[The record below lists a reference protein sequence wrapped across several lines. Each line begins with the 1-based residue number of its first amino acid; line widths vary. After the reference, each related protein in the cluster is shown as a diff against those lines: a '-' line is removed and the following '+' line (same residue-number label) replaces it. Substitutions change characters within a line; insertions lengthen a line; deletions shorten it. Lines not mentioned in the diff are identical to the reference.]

1 MLSIINQLTRIN
13 ASQKPDI
20 KVFNDRFSIKVSDV
34 NSSWVYSEISAI
46 LQINGDSHTV
56 NSAGGNNVNN
66 ASINTTF
73 VSRDSDF
80 FSDIIGKY
88 TPDVIGH
95 NIIKVGSIF
104 TPPDISEGG
113 GGGGTPTGAEA
124 QSWSDG

>member
-1 MLSIINQLTRIN
+1 MSSIVNQLTRIN

-46 LQINGDSHTV
+46 LQINGDSR
-56 NSAGGNNVNN
+56 NVNN

-113 GGGGTPTGAEA
+113 GGGGGTPTGPEA
-124 QSWSDG
+124 QSWSYG